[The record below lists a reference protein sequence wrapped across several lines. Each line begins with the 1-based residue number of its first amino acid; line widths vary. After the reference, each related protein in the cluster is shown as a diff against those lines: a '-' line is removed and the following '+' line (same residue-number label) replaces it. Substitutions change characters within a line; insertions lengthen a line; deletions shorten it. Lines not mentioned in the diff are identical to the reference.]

1 MASEI
6 RNNFVQSK
14 MNKDLDDRLLQP
26 GEYREASNV
35 NISRSEGDDV
45 GALENVLGNDL
56 LSNFNFNTPGIEII
70 GYISDETNN
79 RAFFMATNYTDSSE
93 DGVSN
98 FAPYFS
104 YHAILGYDFSSNV
117 SYTLVSGSW
126 LNFSKRSN
134 IYGINIVENLLFWT
148 DNRNQP
154 RKINID
160 KAIENSSYY
169 IQEETISVAK
179 YYPYNAPY
187 IHDDVLVDY
196 LSCKQTNLKPTAA
209 SSVNWINNT
218 PVTDILVNEANF
230 NKVKVSYIYK
240 RTEQDFQICT
250 RLDVPPGVSL
260 NYEANQRDRYGGSV
274 FWIKEKISAAS
285 GVEING
291 NNKGEGY
298 TAGDAYTVASG
309 GSGSGAG
316 LSIEVLS
323 VDSVGGITALQVYD
337 TPSTAFLE
345 TGGNGYS
352 VNEVYSVNAP
362 FGGQDAQ
369 IKITAVDYKLRLNGL
384 ASRSLPTTTTSGTVR
399 FTYPTATNK
408 SEKWLP
414 VTCIGQV
421 TEADPNFAYYPFIDN
436 FVTNTPAKYFMLQNI
451 KGKWPEVGMKL
462 TCPGKDNPWDSNG
475 GILNPEY
482 IITQVIRVKSEQNG
496 NITRQC
502 ANEPFQ
508 YQYNSTC
515 QDVEINEGSIS
526 GTCLLRVNYAPYDN
540 ANPPNPLI
548 VAGDYIQLQSLNP
561 HYSSEWPGD
570 ESFLEDKFVRFAYR
584 FKFDDGEYSLIS
596 PFTQPVFIP
605 KQNGYFLD
613 YVDES
618 DTTTVKK
625 QEDDVGAK
633 TIIPFMEN
641 KVNNVGINIEMP
653 TIVSNLKQ
661 KYKVAE
667 IDILYKE
674 SNSLNIMLIQSIPT
688 DSDEVTN
695 NNSSIFKYD
704 YQSKKPFKLLPE
716 REITRVSDKVP
727 VRAFTQSIV
736 GNRVVYGNFLDKHS
750 PPDGL
755 DYNVG
760 ISAKYSLDQNLG
772 WKFAN
777 SIQSVPPF
785 NPTFSI
791 ISYPNHSL
799 KQNRTY
805 QVGVVLSDKYGRQSD
820 VILSKDEESSFVLPY
835 GGPSGA
841 TYVGSSFAPNTSTT
855 RFGGSTVYSKY
866 NDFFPDYPV
875 PSWAA
880 GRIGENGGWVYRDG
894 LWNGDSLKVLFREK
908 IPSIQTGEFEEGYP
922 GLQKPQKT
930 SLTVNGNVVNDNEI
944 EFDEKPLNVREGD
957 VCFVDSTWCVVT
969 SVNVNDFKVELNQNV
984 DVNNSTN
991 IIFYGNANE
1000 LGWYTYK
1007 IVVKQT
1013 EQDYYNAY
1021 LPNVS
1026 LASEISALVNTQ
1038 ENFGLSNNGGTYYTS
1053 LISDNINKIAADVT
1067 KVQPEQTQFSTSD
1080 DVLYPRVGYNSTLP
1094 SVVNDG
1100 PYSSGFFQA
1109 QQSVQVNG
1117 IGKLEDLG
1125 LQSVKLNGVKL
1136 GRVLGIA
1143 CAVTTCAAGIGRVV
1157 YNLATTTD
1165 GDGEGCRVKVG
1176 VTTAGGALPNYV
1188 VVTNPGRD
1196 YKNGDTITVPARSS
1210 SSSGY
1215 VEGQATWSSFEFVLS
1230 TGTSPFGVDEPFGE
1244 DVEPRQSPGLFN
1256 ASSNPNVAVL
1266 FNNANLPIGQDSD
1279 SRTNVFSAF
1288 EIKPL
1293 NSNLDIYWETS
1304 TSGLISEL
1312 NEAIEYNVDAQE
1324 LT

>member
-35 NISRSEGDDV
+35 NISRSEGEDV

-56 LSNFNFNTPGIEII
+56 LSNFNLSNTRLEII

-79 RAFFMATNYTDSSE
+79 RAFFMATDYTDSSE
-93 DGVSN
+93 DGLNNVATTFTSHYVLMFDFRSN
-98 FAPYFS
+98 TPK
-104 YHAILGYDFSSNV
+104 ILV
-117 SYTLVSGSW
+117 QGSF

-134 IYGINIVENLLFWT
+134 IYGINIVEDLLFWT

-160 KAIENSSYY
+160 KAIENPNYY
-169 IQEETISVAK
+169 KQEETISVAK

-187 IHDDVLVDY
+187 IYDDIIVNY
-196 LSCKQTNLKPTAA
+196 LKCEQTNLKPTTP
-209 SSVNWINNT
+209 SSVDAINNT
-218 PVTDILVNEANF
+218 PVTDIFVNEANF
-230 NKVKVSYIYK
+230 NKVKVSHIYK
-240 RTEQDFQICT
+240 RTKQDFDLCERI
-250 RLDVPPGVSL
+250 DIPPGVDPGFQ
-260 NYEANQRDRYGGSV
+260 ANQNDRYGGSV
-274 FWIKEKISAAS
+274 FWIKEKISAATS
-285 GVEING
+285 VEIYDNI
-291 NNKGEGY
+291 KGEGY
-298 TAGDAYTVASG
+298 VAGDAYPVLG
-309 GSGSGAG
+309 GNIGLGDVGAG
-316 LSIEVLS
+316 LSIQVLT
-323 VDSVGGITALQVYD
+323 VDGVGGITSLQVYD
-337 TPSTAFLE
+337 TISSAHIE

-352 VNEVYSVNAP
+352 VGEVYPVTAP
-362 FGGQDAQ
+362 FGGVAAR
-369 IKITAVDYKLRLNGL
+369 IEITAVEYRLRLNGL
-384 ASRSLPTTTTSGTVR
+384 ANRSLPTTQDPGSVR

-421 TEADPNFAYYPFIDN
+421 VKSDSSFAYHQFIDD
-436 FVTNTPAKYFMLQNI
+436 FVTSTYGKLFMLQNI
-451 KGKWPEVGMKL
+451 KGKWPELGMKL

-475 GILNPEY
+475 GIDNPEY
-482 IITQVIRVKSEQNG
+482 IITHVIRVKSVQNG
-496 NITRQC
+496 GTTRQC
-502 ANEPFQ
+502 ANNPFQ
-508 YQYNSTC
+508 YQYDSTTC
-515 QDVEINEGSIS
+515 QEGEINDGSLS
-526 GTCLLRVNYAPYDN
+526 GTCLLRVSYAPYDDDSP
-540 ANPPNPLI
+540 ANPLI
-548 VAGDYIQLQSLNP
+548 TAGNYIQLQSPNP
-561 HYSSEWPGD
+561 HYNSEWPGD

-613 YVDES
+613 YVDEA
-618 DTTTVKK
+618 DTTTIRK

-641 KVNNVGINIEMP
+641 KVNNVGVNIEMP
-653 TIVSNLKQ
+653 TIVSDLES
-661 KYKVAE
+661 KYKITE

-674 SNSLNIMLIQSIPT
+674 SDSLNIMLVQSIPT
-688 DSDEVTN
+688 DSNEVTN
-695 NNSSIFKYD
+695 NNTNILKYD

-760 ISAKYSLDQNLG
+760 ISAKYTLDQNLG
-772 WKFAN
+772 CEFPSYNIK
-777 SIQSVPPF
+777 SVPPF

-820 VILSKDEESSFVLPY
+820 VILSKDEESSFALP
-835 GGPSGA
+835 
-841 TYVGSSFAPNTSTT
+841 VGNFIGNFFAPNTSTT
-855 RFGGSTVYSKY
+855 RFGGSTAYSKY
-866 NDFFPDYPV
+866 NDFFPAYPSPIWGV
-875 PSWAA
+875 

-908 IPSIQTGEFEEGYP
+908 IPSTQTGEFKKGYP
-922 GLQKPQKT
+922 GLYKPSTTYLQV
-930 SLTVNGNVVNDNEI
+930 SSNVISDNEI
-944 EFDEKPLNVREGD
+944 TFTSNPQNVKDGD
-957 VCFVDSTWCVVT
+957 ICFVDSTWCVVT
-969 SVNVNDFKVELNQNV
+969 SVDVSGYKVELNQNV
-984 DVNNSTN
+984 TVNALTQ
-991 IIFYGNANE
+991 ITFYGTANE

-1038 ENFGLSNNGGTYYTS
+1038 ENFGLSDNGGTYYTS
-1053 LISDNINKIAADVT
+1053 LISDNINKIASDVT

-1080 DVLYPRVGYNSTLP
+1080 DILYPRVGYNSTLP
-1094 SVVNDG
+1094 NVIKDG

-1109 QQSVQVNG
+1109 QQSLQVNG

-1136 GRVLGIA
+1136 GRVQGVV
-1143 CAVTTCAAGIGRVV
+1143 CAGGTCTAEEGRVV
-1157 YNLATTTD
+1157 YNLVTTTN
-1165 GDGEGCRVKVG
+1165 GDGVGCRVKVG
-1176 VTTAGGALPNYV
+1176 VTNAGTLPNYV

-1210 SSSGY
+1210 LSPGY
-1215 VEGQATWSSFEFVLS
+1215 VEGQATWNSFNFVLS
-1230 TGTSPFGVDEPFGE
+1230 TSTSPFGVDEPFGE
-1244 DVEPRQSPGLFN
+1244 DIEPRQSPGLFN

-1266 FNNANLPIGQDSD
+1266 FNNANLPIGQDSS

-1312 NEAIEYNVDAQE
+1312 NEAIEDNVDAQK